1 MPVEPLK
8 VFISSRDSTTC
19 SECRRKLGRSSWIT
33 LRGQD
38 RALCLACAELD
49 HLAFLASGDAAL
61 TRRAGKHSPIKVVVL
76 KWSKSR
82 KRYERQGVLVTE
94 AALARAEDECLA
106 DKDVRA
112 RRRER
117 AAIRRAELDQ
127 DYVASFAIEVRKQF
141 PSCPEGV
148 ETLIAEHACRK
159 YSGRVGR
166 SAAAKDL
173 KPKAI
178 RLAVIAHIRHSETAY
193 DRHLADGLS
202 REEARREVQAAIQ
215 SVLTS
220 WEKGA
225 GAG

>member
-1 MPVEPLK
+1 M
-8 VFISSRDSTTC
+8 
-19 SECRRKLGRSSWIT
+19 
-33 LRGQD
+33 
-38 RALCLACAELD
+38 
-49 HLAFLASGDAAL
+49 
-61 TRRAGKHSPIKVVVL
+61 
-76 KWSKSR
+76 
-82 KRYERQGVLVTE
+82 
-94 AALARAEDECLA
+94 
-106 DKDVRA
+106 
-112 RRRER
+112 
-117 AAIRRAELDQ
+117 
-127 DYVASFAIEVRKQF
+127 
-141 PSCPEGV
+141 
-148 ETLIAEHACRK
+148 IAEHACRK